1 MPKYRLLNQLLG
13 VVMLTSPLPS
23 QAQHDHVAYAMMQNC
38 LASAEAPG
46 NLASGLDLYCID
58 SYLAT
63 RPAADH

>member
-1 MPKYRLLNQLLG
+1 MPNYRTLTPLLG
-13 VVMLTSPLPS
+13 LVVLTSPGLS
-23 QAQHDHVAYAMMQNC
+23 QAHNDHAAYAMMQNC